1 MSITALFFNFSK
13 RKNSLKVPVDST
25 GTIFDVSLKQ
35 PCSYQSPVL
44 TLTSSGF
51 TYNYAKFE
59 GAYYFVSDIVSLR
72 ANLWEVHLSK
82 DVLATY
88 RTQILSTSAYCLY
101 DNIGNSEIVDNRL
114 AIKTS
119 RTIDSNAVAFP
130 DLSDSGCYAITVVG
144 ESSTDLYLL
153 DSVYDLVS
161 STFLTN
167 VINDM
172 DEVSGVP
179 TPGTEEGSL
188 LLTLASQL
196 YKNGSRLV
204 QSGSALDAIKSC
216 VWIPF
221 PKSLFF
227 GSTRVIKLGKFST
240 GVTGKY
246 VGSGRCFAQLTQTS
260 VSIPWQATDWRRN
273 APYTQVYLYV
283 PFIGVISLP
292 ASQLTGASVITVMGS
307 VSPATGDLSVNVLND
322 QQVLGSYGGNCGC
335 QYPIGASNAA
345 QKGVVNT
352 LIGAAAT
359 GVSAALGL
367 GVGAAA
373 LSGVAMAASSQI
385 AGMPTSI
392 GGLSSSAA
400 MGLSRNII
408 CFTSF
413 HDTAVSPSSVAGAI
427 GLPSFS
433 VKNVSS
439 LSGYAQFHE
448 FSLDASAESEDFEK
462 VNNYMNSGV
471 FIE

>member
-1 MSITALFFNFSK
+1 MSISALFFNFSK

-25 GTIFDVSLKQ
+25 GTTFSVTLKQ
-35 PCSYQSPVL
+35 PCSYQEPVL
-44 TLTSSGF
+44 TLNNSGF
-51 TYNYAKFE
+51 SYNYAKFE
-59 GAYYFVSDIVSLR
+59 GAYYFVSDVVSLR
-72 ANLWEVHLSK
+72 ADLWEVHLSK

-88 RTQILSTSAYCLY
+88 RAQILSSSAYILY
-101 DNIGNSEIVDNRL
+101 DNVGNSEIVDNRL

-119 RTIDSNAVAFP
+119 RTVDSNAVSFP
-130 DLSDSGCYAITVVG
+130 NLDVSGCYAVTVVG
-144 ESSTDLYLL
+144 QGSTDLYLL
-153 DSVYDLVS
+153 DNVYSLVS
-161 STFLTN
+161 STFLNN
-167 VINDM
+167 VIQDM

-221 PKSLFF
+221 PKSLFW
-227 GSTRVIKLGKFST
+227 GNTREIKLGKFQT

-292 ASQLTGASVITVMGS
+292 AAQLTSASVITIMGS
-307 VSPATGDLSVNVLND
+307 VSPATGDLSINVLND

-345 QKGVVNT
+345 QKTVVNT

-400 MGLSRNII
+400 MGLSTNII

-413 HDTAVSPSSVAGAI
+413 HDTTVSPSSVAGAI
-427 GLPSFS
+427 GLPSFA
-433 VKNVSS
+433 VKTISS
-439 LSGYAQFHE
+439 LSGYVQCHE
-448 FSLDASAESEDFEK
+448 FSLDAAAADGDRTA
-462 VNNYMNSGV
+462 VNNLMNSGV

>member
-1 MSITALFFNFSK
+1 MEALFFSFSK
-13 RKNSLKVPVDST
+13 RKNSTKVPVDST
-25 GTIFDVSLKQ
+25 GTTFNITLKE
-35 PCSYQSPVL
+35 PTSMDTPALVL
-44 TLTSSGF
+44 SADTFSF
-51 TYNYAKFE
+51 NYCKFNDQ
-59 GAYYFVSDIVSLR
+59 YFFVTQIVSR
-72 ANLWEVHLSK
+72 RNNLWEVQLEK
-82 DVLATY
+82 DVLATF
-88 RTQILSTSAYCLY
+88 RTQILGTSAYVLY
-101 DNIGNSEIVDNRL
+101 DNVGNSEIVDNRL

-130 DLSDSGCYAITVVG
+130 NITDSGCYAVTIVG
-144 ESSTDLYLL
+144 EGSTDLYLL
-153 DSVYDLVS
+153 DNVYDLVS

-167 VINDM
+167 VITDM
-172 DEVSGVP
+172 DEVSGQP

-188 LLTLASQL
+188 LLTIASQL

-221 PKSLFF
+221 PKSLFW
-227 GSTRVIKLGKFST
+227 GSTREIKLGKFPT

-260 VSIPWQATDWRRN
+260 VAIPWQATDWRRN
-273 APYTQVYLYV
+273 APYTQVYLYI

-292 ASQLTGASVITVMGS
+292 ASQLTGASVITIMGS
-307 VSPATGDLSVNVLND
+307 VSPATGDLSINVLND

-413 HDTAVSPSSVAGAI
+413 HDTTVSPGSVAGSI
-427 GLPSFS
+427 GLPSFA
-433 VKNVSS
+433 VKQIGT
-439 LSGYAQFHE
+439 LSGYVQCHE
-448 FSLDASAESEDFEK
+448 FSINAAAESGDLDA